1 MGRKCDNKLEQIPV
15 SNFRRSEILD
25 PLSVK
30 NRINIF
36 MLYIVNKNKEFV
48 LNVKVYM
55 PNLILVSTH
64 CRTQSI
70 AVRSTKEL
78 SFCMYFILH

>member
-1 MGRKCDNKLEQIPV
+1 MGRKCDNKLERIPV

-55 PNLILVSTH
+55 
-64 CRTQSI
+64 QSY
-70 AVRSTKEL
+70 SGFNSL
-78 SFCMYFILH
+78 